1 MKMKKKITISL
12 IILAV
17 IVTGIA
23 IYFTQKPKEPETIK
37 IGAILPLTGSASEIG
52 EQHKMGLMLAVDEIN
67 SQGGINGKKLE
78 IIYEDDKND
87 PKEAVSAFNKLAN
100 IDNVPIVISAMSTS
114 SMAIYP
120 IAEQKI
126 IVLFANC
133 GHPEITMLSDWVF
146 RNFPTSKHEAQR
158 MTSFVWNTLKIK
170 NLTILY
176 INDAFG
182 EAAMKE
188 IKKEFESLGGKILAV
203 EPFEKDKTDFRSQI
217 MKVLQLNPEA
227 IYVYG
232 YGKANGLMVKQ
243 IKESGYKGLLLGSYN
258 FSIEPTLG
266 IAKSVL
272 EGSYFT
278 VPAFDPSLE
287 SKEIIDFVNRFQQKY
302 NKLPNWNTVIEYD
315 AVNLIAQ
322 VIKNKGSSSYKIK
335 SGLENYGDFKGVA
348 GEYKVVMK
356 NEWVPKLFI
365 KTFRQGKIMKVE
377 E

>member
-1 MKMKKKITISL
+1 MKNKKILSC
-12 IILAV
+12 V
-17 IVTGIA
+17 IGVVVIGSFLLGI
-23 IYFTQKPKEPETIK
+23 TSCKKKEPETIK

-100 IDNVPIVISAMSTS
+100 IDKVPIVITAMSAS

-120 IAEQKI
+120 IAEQKK

-158 MTSFVWNTLKIK
+158 MASFVWNTLKIK
-170 NLTILY
+170 NLAILY

-188 IKKEFESLGGKILAV
+188 IKKEFESFGGKILAI

-232 YGKANGLMVKQ
+232 YGKANGLVVRQ
-243 IKESGYKGLLLGSYN
+243 IREFGYKGPLLGSYN
-258 FSIEPTLG
+258 FSVEPTLS
-266 IAKSVL
+266 IAKSAL

-278 VPAFDPSLE
+278 EPAFDPSLE
-287 SKEIIDFVNRFQQKY
+287 SKEIIDFVNNFKQKY
-302 NKLPNWNTVIEYD
+302 NKLPYWNTVIEYD

-322 VIKNKGSSSYKIK
+322 IIKNKGSSSDKIK

-356 NEWVPKLFI
+356 KEWVPKLSI

>member
-1 MKMKKKITISL
+1 MKRKIL
-12 IILAV
+12 IPLAILVV
-17 IVTGIA
+17 IIAAIA
-23 IYFTQKPKEPETIK
+23 IYFAQKPKEPETIK

-67 SQGGINGKKLE
+67 SQGGINGKKIK

-87 PKEAVSAFNKLAN
+87 PKEAVAAFNKLAN
-100 IDNVPIVISAMSTS
+100 IDKVPIVITAMSAS

-120 IAEQKI
+120 IAEQKK

-133 GHPEITMLSDWVF
+133 GHPEITMLSEWVF
-146 RNFPTSKHEAQR
+146 RNFPTSKHEAQK
-158 MTSFVWNTLKIK
+158 MTHFAWNTLKIK
-170 NLTILY
+170 NLAILY

-188 IKKEFESLGGKILAV
+188 IKKEFESLGGKILTIV
-203 EPFEKDKTDFRSQI
+203 PFEKDKTDFRTQI
-217 MKVLQLNPEA
+217 MKVLQLKPEA

-243 IKESGYKGLLLGSYN
+243 IRESGYKGLLLGSYN
-258 FSIEPTLG
+258 FSVEPTLG
-266 IAKSVL
+266 IAKIAL

-278 VPAFDPSLE
+278 APAFDPSSE
-287 SKEIIDFVNRFQQKY
+287 SKEIINFVNRFKQKY

-322 VIKNKGSSSYKIK
+322 VIKNKENSSDKIK

-356 NEWVPKLFI
+356 NEWVPKLVI